1 MFKNFTI
8 KLGCFLTGFNYGLVS
23 TCSESA
29 KGKVKQYLAGLFIIS
44 ILWFLVGFTFTQR
57 YLDLGF
63 WQSIIAGFVFTFIVI
78 QIERQ
83 IILASGKSRVVIIF
97 RVMLALIMS
106 IIGSLIL
113 DQIIY
118 ADDLEKRKSQVIGE
132 EARLITASRTIELD
146 KLKDTLYQELIDK
159 QTQENAIAQ
168 ELIAKPF
175 INAFNSSKS
184 VKLRGGKNES
194 PDLKNIDEK
203 PSQEIVKTY
212 NVQQIPNP
220 IYNDK
225 ERLSAQIDI
234 IREKI
239 DTLEFRKINLSETI
253 NDELKQNRG
262 FLDELSLMIG
272 ILKDSWVALIVY
284 LLVFL
289 FLLSL
294 EMLVVFTK
302 LYGQK
307 TDLEKLLEYQV
318 QTRSLTIDKLTQE
331 LNNSNRSA

>member
-1 MFKNFTI
+1 MFKGFTI
-8 KLGCFLTGFNYGLVS
+8 KLGCFLTGYNFALVN

-44 ILWFLVGFTFTQR
+44 ILWFLVGFSFTKR

-63 WQSIIAGFVFTFIVI
+63 FQSMLAGFVFTFIVI

-83 IILASGKSRVVIIF
+83 IILASGKSKVVLTF
-97 RVMLALIMS
+97 RVLLALIMA

-118 ADDLEKRKSQVIGE
+118 ADDLEKRKSQVIGQE
-132 EARLITASRTIELD
+132 SQQITASQAIELD
-146 KLKDTLYQELIDK
+146 RFKISLEKELVGK
-159 QTQENAIAQ
+159 QAQ
-168 ELIAKPF
+168 ESAIIRELNEKPF
-175 INAFNSSKS
+175 IQSTNY
-184 VKLRGGKNES
+184 
-194 PDLKNIDEK
+194 
-203 PSQEIVKTY
+203 SQTVKTGGID
-212 NVQQIPNP
+212 NKKLELANAEKKQIPEITNKVDIVQVPNP
-220 IYNDK
+220 IYKDK
-225 ERLSAQIDI
+225 ERLTSQIENINKKI
-234 IREKI
+234 IEIEDK
-239 DTLEFRKINLSETI
+239 KINLGETI
-253 NDELKQNRG
+253 RKQLEENRG

-284 LLVFL
+284 ILVFF

-294 EMLVVFTK
+294 ELLVVFTK

-331 LNNSNRSA
+331 LNNSSKN

>member
-83 IILASGKSRVVIIF
+83 IILASGKSRVVVIF
-97 RVMLALIMS
+97 RVVLALIMS

-132 EARLITASRTIELD
+132 EARLITATQTIELESQ
-146 KLKDTLYQELIDK
+146 KNRLYKELIDK
-159 QTQENAIAQ
+159 QTQEKVIAQ
-168 ELIAKPF
+168 ELNEKPF
-175 INAFNSSKS
+175 IKSTSFSQS
-184 VKLRGGKNES
+184 VKTVVSKNES
-194 PDLKNIDEK
+194 SGLKKIDDK
-203 PSQEIVKTY
+203 PSPEVVNTY

-220 IYNDK
+220 IHKDK
-225 ERLSAQIDI
+225 ERLSSQIENINKKI
-234 IREKI
+234 IEI
-239 DTLEFRKINLSETI
+239 EDEKINLGEI
-253 NDELKQNRG
+253 IRKQLEENRG

-294 EMLVVFTK
+294 ELLVVFTK

-331 LNNSNRSA
+331 LNNSSKSV